1 MTSKRPDVEE
11 AERAVEDVVEGGMK
25 GWVVDEI
32 VGAEVEVIEG
42 RLTEWSANGVV
53 EVEETD

>member
-11 AERAVEDVVEGGMK
+11 AEGAVEDVVEGGMK

-42 RLTEWSANGVV
+42 
-53 EVEETD
+53 